1 MTEARH
7 AKVSRLRP
15 PALKTTGLVY
25 RNGQQNG
32 VDRRK
37 RSYMTPE
44 EISRKINHI
53 YWGVE
58 LIAFVQLI
66 TLVIVCVKIL

>member
-1 MTEARH
+1 
-7 AKVSRLRP
+7 
-15 PALKTTGLVY
+15 
-25 RNGQQNG
+25 
-32 VDRRK
+32 
-37 RSYMTPE
+37 MTPE

-53 YWGVE
+53 YWSVE